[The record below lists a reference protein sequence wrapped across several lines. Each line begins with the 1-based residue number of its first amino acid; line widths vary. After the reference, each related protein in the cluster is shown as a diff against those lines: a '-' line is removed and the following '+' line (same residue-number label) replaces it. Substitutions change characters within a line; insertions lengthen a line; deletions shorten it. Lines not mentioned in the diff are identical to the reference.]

1 MFVQHSER
9 PGLRALHPECE
20 IWWHLVVWVHLQPY
34 QRLTPLCSFS
44 DLLWR
49 LEYDINITLA
59 AITEAVAPTVLT
71 YSHSIKV
78 CETIGMFHLAA
89 VE

>member
-34 QRLTPLCSFS
+34 QCLTPLLFFRSS
-44 DLLWR
+44 VA
-49 LEYDINITLA
+49 EYDINITLA
-59 AITEAVAPTVLT
+59 AITEAVALTVLP